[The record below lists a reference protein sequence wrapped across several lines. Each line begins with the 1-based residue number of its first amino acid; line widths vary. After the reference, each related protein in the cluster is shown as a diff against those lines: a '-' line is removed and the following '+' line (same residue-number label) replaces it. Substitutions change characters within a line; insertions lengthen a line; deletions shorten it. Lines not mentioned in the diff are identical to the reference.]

1 MLEPAGTAEIRGSK
15 VDATNMGEKRR
26 MPSHDR
32 RLLGGRVG
40 VLKSD
45 LRFTGICELRRKEK
59 KGGDEAFGGD
69 NGRYPK

>member
-1 MLEPAGTAEIRGSK
+1 MRPIWEK
-15 VDATNMGEKRR
+15 KDACRVTIGGFWGGE
-26 MPSHDR
+26 
-32 RLLGGRVG
+32 RVG